1 MTVDVFDTASS
12 TDSTTF
18 TLATDTTQT
27 DSTSNVYFLQEGADG
42 KFEIY
47 FGDGIIGKALSDG
60 NVVRMRYVVTNK
72 TKANGASSFSTTAT
86 ISTIT
91 DITTATVSNASGGAE
106 PESIQSIKFNAP
118 LILHPKVVQLQ

>member
-1 MTVDVFDTASS
+1 
-12 TDSTTF
+12 
-18 TLATDTTQT
+18 
-27 DSTSNVYFLQEGADG
+27 
-42 KFEIY
+42 
-47 FGDGIIGKALSDG
+47 
-60 NVVRMRYVVTNK
+60 MRYVVTNK

-118 LILHPKVVQLQ
+118 LDFAAKVVQLP